1 MKYLRIVLLT
11 LIASAGLTMAE
22 EKARLS
28 LVVGKVE
35 IRIAASPVWRDA
47 KIGMP
52 VSERNELRTFVESET
67 EITYENGTKIKI
79 GENSVVSIAKLQSD
93 SSNGSSKSAI
103 KVQTGAIWANVK
115 KITDGKSE
123 FDFETPTAVASIRG
137 TRLGIM
143 VDKKN
148 TMLDVYEGLVSVKK
162 RGEKRAVNVGANTRA
177 IIEKD
182 KNDIAVFDFKDIVKS
197 EKGKG
202 GAPIDPY
209 ANDTINTG
217 VKKDSA
223 LVNETGKASSDS
235 SGTGI
240 PSDSSS
246 SLPNKE
252 MLNQDLKSDS
262 LIQTGGIQKEA
273 DTEDAYINAEIS
285 GVPEAKGAVARKLTL
300 SVISPAD
307 GAIIT
312 EPLIIVNGTTLPD
325 ASVFIN
331 DQQVPVGRDGAFM
344 SRVPLPD
351 EPYTYSI
358 DIRTE
363 YDGAQLSRQRKI
375 VYAPKKEALTLECT
389 SPQDGAEITGKSI
402 RLSGKTTFGAQVI
415 ANGVPVSVTSA
426 GFFTREFPVSEKDI
440 GDYTLEVVAKN
451 NTDELTKTL
460 SLSISGSSPQINTSS
475 PTTICSFAGHLAVTQ
490 NVMTIQVLDR
500 TPQEEIEISSV
511 NNGML
516 DIITTTPG
524 KTEKIL
530 LDAGKNSYSIS
541 VSDRAGN
548 NAPTIKGE
556 IYYLPGPMTLT
567 LNEPSS
573 VNTVIEGLPPVMYP
587 GHTASEEPIDVEV
600 EIDDGIGNVPESIR
614 YCKVIGSKGTVLLR
628 NKNNYIF
635 TGKVPVLRGNNNFIV
650 QAEDYTGRLETL
662 KFVVIVK

>member
-1 MKYLRIVLLT
+1 MNHVNIFLLT
-11 LIASAGLTMAE
+11 MIFSASLIFGE
-22 EKARLS
+22 EKARLT

-35 IRIAASPVWRDA
+35 IRIAESPVWRDA

-52 VSERNELRTFVESET
+52 VSERNELRTFIESET
-67 EITYENGTKIKI
+67 EVTFGNGTKLKI

-93 SSNGSSKSAI
+93 SATGTSKSAI

-148 TMLDVYEGLVSVKK
+148 TLLDVYEGLVSVKK

-177 IIEKD
+177 IIDKD
-182 KNDIAVFDFKDIVKS
+182 KKEIAVIDFKEVVKS
-197 EKGKG
+197 EKGKMV
-202 GAPIDPY
+202 APMDPY
-209 ANDTINTG
+209 AKDTINAV
-217 VKKDSA
+217 VKNDTA
-223 LVNETGKASSDS
+223 VVEETGKVLSDS
-235 SGTGI
+235 TGSI
-240 PSDSSS
+240 KQPDTSNSV
-246 SLPNKE
+246 PEE
-252 MLNQDLKSDS
+252 MLNQEGTKDS
-262 LIQTGGIQKEA
+262 LMQTGSVSQEPEME
-273 DTEDAYINAEIS
+273 DTYIDAEVS
-285 GVPEAKGAVARKLTL
+285 GVPDGTTGVSRKLTL
-300 SVISPAD
+300 SVNSPAD

-312 EPLIIVNGTTLPD
+312 EPLIVVTGTTLPD

-351 EPYTYSI
+351 EPYTYSL

-363 YDGAQLSRQRKI
+363 YEGQQLSRQRKV
-375 VYAPKKEALTLECT
+375 VYAPKMEALTLECT
-389 SPQDGAEITGKSI
+389 SPQDGAEITGKTI
-402 RLSGKTTFGAQVI
+402 RLSGKTTFGAQVV

-426 GFFTREFPVSEKDI
+426 GFFTREFPVTEKDI
-440 GDYTLEVVAKN
+440 GDYTLEVVTRN
-451 NTDELTKTL
+451 NNDELTKTI
-460 SLSISGSSPQINTSS
+460 SLSISGSSPQINTSM
-475 PTTICSFAGHLAVTQ
+475 PTTISSFAGHLAVTQ

-511 NNGML
+511 NNGMM
-516 DIITTTPG
+516 DVITTTPG
-524 KTEKIL
+524 KIEKLL
-530 LDAGKNSYSIS
+530 LDAGKNSYSIA
-541 VSDRAGN
+541 VSDKAGN

-556 IYYLPGPMTLT
+556 IYYLPGPMTLM

-587 GHTASEEPIDVEV
+587 GHKASEEPIDVEV

-635 TGKVPVLRGNNNFIV
+635 EGKVPVLRGSNNFTV